1 MLNQL
6 GAGEPTPASE
16 VLQRVSNLKE
26 LMAGEGIA
34 FCLIMQNADLFYF
47 AGSVQKGVLVVPL
60 DGEPLFFVQ
69 RSVDRARTECP
80 FPVIGIGSDK
90 EIGRQLK
97 GKGAFIGKGG
107 MELDVVP
114 AATFDRFKGIT
125 GCDDFVDISGIIKAL
140 RIIKSPFELEQIK
153 KSGAICDRVHAR
165 AREVIREGV
174 TELDVDAALVAEGR
188 RFGHQGFMRMRG
200 FNQEMMSLY
209 VATGY
214 TGTVPSAGDVPVSGL
229 GLTVAM
235 AQGSSL
241 NTVEKGVP
249 VIVDYGGAYNG
260 YITDETRSYVVGE
273 LHEMFRKP
281 YDCARQIVEETQA
294 FGRAGVDSTDIFLR
308 AREIAARAHLIDYFM
323 GYGPTQ
329 VTFIGHGLGIE
340 INEPPVFTA
349 RHHTIL
355 KEGMVFAFEPKF
367 IFPGKGV
374 IGIEVDFIVRGD
386 RLERVTETPVDL
398 VTL

>member
-1 MLNQL
+1 MSNQP
-6 GAGEPTPASE
+6 GANDSTPGEE
-16 VLQRVSNLKE
+16 CLRRVSNLKK
-26 LMAGEGIA
+26 LMAEEGIA

-60 DGEPLFFVQ
+60 EGEPIFFVQ
-69 RSVDRARTECP
+69 RSVDRARAESP
-80 FPVIGIGSDK
+80 FPVIGVESDK
-90 EIGRQLK
+90 EIGYQLK
-97 GKGAFIGKGG
+97 DKGAFKGKGG

-114 AATFDRFKGIT
+114 ANLFDRFKGIT
-125 GCDDFVDISGIIKAL
+125 GCGDFVDISGLIKAL
-140 RIIKSPFELEQIK
+140 RIVKSPFELEQIK
-153 KSGAICDRVHAR
+153 KSGAICDRVLVA
-165 AREVIREGV
+165 AREIIREGMR
-174 TELDVDAALVAEGR
+174 EIDVDAALVAEGR
-188 RFGHQGFMRMRG
+188 RSGHQGFMRMRG

-229 GLTVAM
+229 GLTSAM
-235 AQGSSL
+235 GQGSSL
-241 NTVEKGVP
+241 NTVKKGVP

-273 LHEMFRKP
+273 LDEMFRKP
-281 YDCARQIVEETQA
+281 YECARQIVEDTQS
-294 FGRAGVDSTDIFLR
+294 FGRAGVDATEVFLR
-308 AREIAARAHLIDYFM
+308 ARDIAKRAHLTDYFM

-340 INEPPVFTA
+340 INELPVFTA

-355 KEGMVFAFEPKF
+355 EEGMVFAFEPKF
-367 IFPGKGV
+367 IFPGIGV
-374 IGIEVDFIVRGD
+374 IGIEVDFIVRKD
-386 RLERVTETPVDL
+386 RLERVTETPIDL